1 MTEYRLNLRI
11 MWPANVSEVPWG
23 RRVRFE
29 IFDLWQADDVRLHLD
44 LPLDEAV
51 AHIADQ
57 IEQVV
62 GYRPCGADGRWSLE
76 RTECR
81 GLPISERSRGEDR
94 YD

>member
-1 MTEYRLNLRI
+1 VTEYRLNLRM
-11 MWPANVSEVPWG
+11 MWPPTRSEVPWG
-23 RRVRFE
+23 RRVSLG
-29 IFDLWQADDVRLHLD
+29 IFDLWQVDDVRLHLD

-51 AHIADQ
+51 AHIAGQ

-62 GYRPCGADGRWSLE
+62 GFRPCGADGRWSLE

-81 GLPISERSRGEDR
+81 GMPVGEPPWGQDN